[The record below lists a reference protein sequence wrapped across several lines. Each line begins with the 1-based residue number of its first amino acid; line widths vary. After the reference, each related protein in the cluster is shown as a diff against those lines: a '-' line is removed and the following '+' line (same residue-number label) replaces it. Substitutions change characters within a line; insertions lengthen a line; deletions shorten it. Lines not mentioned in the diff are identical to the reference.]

1 MPVTPT
7 RAQWRAGLAAWQ
19 VLAATSLGPLAL
31 QWHRAVRLQALFQV
45 ARASPVYAE
54 RLDSAH
60 GVHEHMRPVG
70 KRELMARF
78 DEWVTDPGIR
88 LAELRRFLADPANI
102 GKPFAGRWYAW
113 ESSGSSGVPGIFVQ
127 DAAAMEIYDALEAL
141 RRPPSWQ
148 RWLDPLYANE
158 RIAFVGAIDG
168 HFASIVSFE
177 RIRREVP
184 GMARRMRAFSFLQP
198 IQSLAVELQDWQPT
212 VLATYPSTAVMLAA
226 EAAAGR
232 MRLPL
237 AETWTGGEALG
248 RTARAAISRG
258 FGCPVLESYGA
269 SEFLALAA
277 ECPAGRLHLN
287 EDWAI
292 LECVDEHHRPV
303 PRGEV
308 GATTLLT
315 NLANHVQPIIR
326 YDISD
331 RVRIAAAPCACGS
344 LLPTIEVEGRVDDTL
359 TLLTREGREV
369 PLLPLALATVLEEE
383 GGICDFQLVCRGPRS
398 LQLAVPV
405 TLDAPAARNAREAV
419 MRYLESLGLAGVRV
433 GVVRR
438 GAMVQ
443 GRSGKRPRI
452 LNRPREPDRDASR
465 DHRGSGLPE
474 QPDQPHR

>member
-1 MPVTPT
+1 MSVTPT
-7 RAQWRAGLAAWQ
+7 GREWRAGLAAWR
-19 VLAATSLGPLAL
+19 VLVATSLGPFAL
-31 QWHRAVRLQALFQV
+31 QWHRGVRLQALLQA
-45 ARASPVYAE
+45 ARAAPVYAE
-54 RLDSAH
+54 RLARAR
-60 GVHEHMRPVG
+60 GVFDHMRPVG

-78 DEWVTDPGIR
+78 DEWVTDPAIR

-127 DAAAMEIYDALEAL
+127 DAAAIEIYDALEAL

-148 RWLDPLYANE
+148 RWLDPLYENE

-168 HFASIVSFE
+168 HFASIVNFE

-184 GMARRMRAFSFLQP
+184 GMAQRMRAFSFLQP
-198 IQSLAVELQDWQPT
+198 IRSLAAELQDWQPT

-232 MRLPL
+232 TRLAL
-237 AETWTGGEALG
+237 NEIWTGGEALG
-248 RTARAAISRG
+248 RAARAVISRS
-258 FGCPVLESYGA
+258 FGCAVMESYGA

-287 EDWAI
+287 DDWAI
-292 LECVDEHHRPV
+292 LESVDERHRPV

-359 TLLTREGREV
+359 TLATRQGHEV
-369 PLLPLALATVLEEE
+369 TLLPLALTTVLEDE
-383 GGICDFQLVCRGPRS
+383 GGVCDFQLVCRGPRS
-398 LQLAVPV
+398 LRLALPV
-405 TLDAPAARNAREAV
+405 TLTAPAARHARAALV
-419 MRYLESLGLAGVRV
+419 RYLESLGLAGVQLQ
-433 GVVRR
+433 VVRR
-438 GAMVQ
+438 DAMVQ

-452 LNRPREPDRDASR
+452 LNRPAGPDP
-465 DHRGSGLPE
+465 G
-474 QPDQPHR
+474 